1 MNQTKNIQYGKFQDQ
16 KEIIDISLDFILSN
30 KYEYGPDFE
39 AIDKE
44 YAVSKINTLDLPSK
58 HPISR

>member
-1 MNQTKNIQYGKFQDQ
+1 MNQTKDIQYGKFQDQ

-39 AIDKE
+39 DKDKE
-44 YAVSKINTLDLPSK
+44 YEK
-58 HPISR
+58 